1 MFSNVVNG
9 FGLNFIKNEFSRIYY
24 AKILATDTDKPFSYL
39 QSNFFVE
46 HLPDKCFYK
55 ELVKSWEAPQ
65 KCSLKLIVP
74 KFLKYE
80 KDSF

>member
-46 HLPDKCFYK
+46 HLPDKYFYN
-55 ELVKSWEAPQ
+55 ELVTAFFIKKGE
-65 KCSLKLIVP
+65 KL
-74 KFLKYE
+74 FN
-80 KDSF
+80 